1 MILVLRC
8 IYIALLLQNT
18 TINDRLILK
27 PGVPPAAS
35 RGSTEAA
42 NRPPRTTRVTV
53 YPAHGPIG
61 MLSSANREGKARH
74 AGTGWVLASV
84 IDKIWLSFFTVTFP
98 SPLYP
103 SPLYSQ
109 SIRRYT
115 EVLHMLSM
123 MVMASTMQSLLKKG
137 ASFFNTPSPSSED
150 ASINN
155 INITPDDDD
164 DNDND
169 NDTDTDDGTCSF
181 KIKTAPDSDRLF
193 RKVDPAVDGEECI
206 RDCASCTI
214 RYPSKFDVDM
224 KDKLYGNI
232 GGWATHMLVATGK
245 TDWVRDVADE
255 KGSVMEA
262 VERGG
267 VEPSNGVSLPGFF
280 FECVYKPEY
289 IFRSIHICID
299 ICGGC

>member
-1 MILVLRC
+1 
-8 IYIALLLQNT
+8 
-18 TINDRLILK
+18 
-27 PGVPPAAS
+27 
-35 RGSTEAA
+35 
-42 NRPPRTTRVTV
+42 
-53 YPAHGPIG
+53 
-61 MLSSANREGKARH
+61 
-74 AGTGWVLASV
+74 
-84 IDKIWLSFFTVTFP
+84 
-98 SPLYP
+98 
-103 SPLYSQ
+103 
-109 SIRRYT
+109 
-115 EVLHMLSM
+115 MLSM

-150 ASINN
+150 ANN

-164 DNDND
+164 DNNT
-169 NDTDTDDGTCSF
+169 DTDTDDGTCSF
-181 KIKTAPDSDRLF
+181 KIKTAPSSDRLF

-224 KDKLYGNI
+224 KDKLYGNV

-267 VEPSNGVSLPGFF
+267 VEPSNGVSFA
-280 FECVYKPEY
+280 YTYTPEY
-289 IFRSIHICID
+289 IRWSIHIYRGIYGEC
-299 ICGGC
+299 

>member
-1 MILVLRC
+1 
-8 IYIALLLQNT
+8 
-18 TINDRLILK
+18 
-27 PGVPPAAS
+27 
-35 RGSTEAA
+35 
-42 NRPPRTTRVTV
+42 
-53 YPAHGPIG
+53 
-61 MLSSANREGKARH
+61 
-74 AGTGWVLASV
+74 
-84 IDKIWLSFFTVTFP
+84 
-98 SPLYP
+98 
-103 SPLYSQ
+103 
-109 SIRRYT
+109 
-115 EVLHMLSM
+115 MLSM

-150 ASINN
+150 AN
-155 INITPDDDD
+155 INITPDDND
-164 DNDND
+164 DNT
-169 NDTDTDDGTCSF
+169 DTNTDDGTCSF
-181 KIKTAPDSDRLF
+181 KIKTAPSSDRLF

-267 VEPSNGVSLPGFF
+267 VEPSNGVSFA
-280 FECVYKPEY
+280 YTYTPE
-289 IFRSIHICID
+289 
-299 ICGGC
+299 

>member
-1 MILVLRC
+1 
-8 IYIALLLQNT
+8 
-18 TINDRLILK
+18 
-27 PGVPPAAS
+27 
-35 RGSTEAA
+35 
-42 NRPPRTTRVTV
+42 
-53 YPAHGPIG
+53 
-61 MLSSANREGKARH
+61 
-74 AGTGWVLASV
+74 
-84 IDKIWLSFFTVTFP
+84 
-98 SPLYP
+98 
-103 SPLYSQ
+103 
-109 SIRRYT
+109 
-115 EVLHMLSM
+115 MLSM

-150 ASINN
+150 TNNINN
-155 INITPDDDD
+155 INITPDNDD
-164 DNDND
+164 DND

-280 FECVYKPEY
+280 FGYIYTPEY
-289 IFRSIHICID
+289 IFWSIYIHIYRD
-299 ICGGC
+299 IWQVLTSAEAQVIRFEHPGP